1 MTRKTAA
8 RTWRVSLPAVFLFL
22 LFVLPFAPGMGQALA
37 WAPDLMLA
45 RGDPVA
51 TEPTKYVKVP
61 IPFLELT
68 DTEVASL
75 IAFLE
80 TQAEGAPSL
89 QTLQAPEGEEVTRAE
104 ALQTG
109 DPVVGRSLF
118 TGATRLSNGGP
129 SCRACH
135 SIAGI
140 GGLGGG
146 KLGPDLTGAYKKY
159 EENLITL
166 WPESRPPM
174 VAIYSSKPLTEE
186 EKTDLLAFFESADVT
201 QRPTEV
207 IGQLVG
213 LSVAGVV
220 VLMGLAAVVWRRRL
234 RKVRRP
240 MVTGQISDDS

>member
-8 RTWRVSLPAVFLFL
+8 RTWRVSLPAVLLFL
-22 LFVLPFAPGMGQALA
+22 MLVPPFAPGAA
-37 WAPDLMLA
+37 DLMLA

-51 TEPTKYVKVP
+51 AEPTKYVKVP

-75 IAFLE
+75 SAFLE
-80 TQAEGAPSL
+80 TRAEGAPS
-89 QTLQAPEGEEVTRAE
+89 QHTVQAPEGEEVTRAE
-104 ALQTG
+104 ALQAG
-109 DPVVGRSLF
+109 DPVVGKSLF

-146 KLGPDLTGAYKKY
+146 KLGPDLTDAYGKFG
-159 EENLITL
+159 EALIT
-166 WPESRPPM
+166 WPENVPPM
-174 VAIYSSKPLTEE
+174 EPIFSSKPLTEE
-186 EKTDLLAFFESADVT
+186 EKADLLAFFESADVT

-207 IGQLVG
+207 IGLLVG
-213 LSVAGVV
+213 LSLAGMVG
-220 VLMGLAAVVWRRRL
+220 LIGLAALVWRRRL
-234 RKVRRP
+234 TKVRQP
-240 MVTGQISDDS
+240 MVTGQKSHDS

>member
-1 MTRKTAA
+1 
-8 RTWRVSLPAVFLFL
+8 
-22 LFVLPFAPGMGQALA
+22 MGQALA

-75 IAFLE
+75 SAFLE
-80 TQAEGAPSL
+80 TRAEGAPSQ
-89 QTLQAPEGEEVTRAE
+89 QTVQAPEGEEVTRAE
-104 ALQTG
+104 ALQAG
-109 DPVVGRSLF
+109 DPVAGKSLF

-146 KLGPDLTGAYKKY
+146 KLGPDLTDAYDKFG
-159 EENLITL
+159 EAMIA
-166 WPESRPPM
+166 WPSADSPSTTMRP
-174 VAIYSSKPLTEE
+174 IFSSKPLTEE
-186 EKTDLLAFFESADVT
+186 EKADLLAFFETADVT
-201 QRPTEV
+201 QRPSEV
-207 IGQLVG
+207 IGLLVG
-213 LSVAGVV
+213 LSLAGMVG
-220 VLMGLAAVVWRRRL
+220 LMGLAALVWRRRL
-234 RKVRRP
+234 TKVRRP
-240 MVTGQISDDS
+240 MVTGQKSDDS

>member
-1 MTRKTAA
+1 
-8 RTWRVSLPAVFLFL
+8 
-22 LFVLPFAPGMGQALA
+22 
-37 WAPDLMLA
+37 MLA

-51 TEPTKYVKVP
+51 TEPTKYVEVP

-75 IAFLE
+75 SAFLE
-80 TQAEGAPSL
+80 TRAEGAPSQ
-89 QTLQAPEGEEVTRAE
+89 QTVQAPEGEEVTRAE
-104 ALQTG
+104 ALQAG

-213 LSVAGVV
+213 LSLAGMVG
-220 VLMGLAAVVWRRRL
+220 LMGFAHLVWRRRL
-234 RKVRRP
+234 TKVRRP
-240 MVTGQISDDS
+240 MVTGQKSHDS